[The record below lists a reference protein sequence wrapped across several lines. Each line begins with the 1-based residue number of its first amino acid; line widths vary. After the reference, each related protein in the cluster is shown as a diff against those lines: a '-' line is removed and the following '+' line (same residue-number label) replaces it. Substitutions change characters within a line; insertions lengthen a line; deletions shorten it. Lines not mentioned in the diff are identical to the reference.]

1 MTEQQQEQYIMAIDE
16 GTTSTRAIIID
27 KEGNFVG
34 SSQREFRQI
43 FPHDGWVEHD
53 ANEIWNA
60 VQSVIAGAFI
70 ESRIQPKQIAGIGI
84 TNQRETTVVWDKE
97 TGIPIYNAIVWQS
110 RQSNDICDILREQGH
125 QELIRS
131 KTGLTIDP
139 YFSGTKI
146 RWILDHVDGAQER
159 AENGE
164 LLFGTIDTWLSWKLS
179 GGELHITDYS
189 NASRTMLLNLETQ
202 DWDDE
207 ILEILNIPKA
217 MLPELVSNS
226 DVYGTTKNYHFFGE
240 EVPIAGMVG
249 DQQSALI
256 GQLAFDKGMV
266 KSTYG
271 TGAFI
276 VMNMGQDLKLS
287 ENQLLTTVAY
297 KIGDEITYA
306 LEGSIFVAGSAIQW
320 LRDGIEIVEN
330 SADTEQMAYDSNND
344 DEVYMVPAFTGL
356 GAPYW
361 NPNARGS
368 MFGVTR
374 ATTRNDIAKAT
385 LQSLAYQVRDIID
398 TMEADSGIEIPV
410 LKVDGGAARNEYLMQ
425 FQADIS
431 GKEISRVAN
440 LETTALGAAYMA
452 GLAVGFWDSIEDI
465 RQMAGETTDY
475 QSQMNDSRK
484 EELYDGWKRAVKATQ
499 VFADKSE

>member
-1 MTEQQQEQYIMAIDE
+1 MTEQQQYIMAIDE
-16 GTTSTRAIIID
+16 GTTSARAIIID

-53 ANEIWNA
+53 ANEIWIA

-70 ESRIQPKQIAGIGI
+70 ESQIHPTQIAGIGI

-110 RQSNDICDILREQGH
+110 RQSNDVCEILIEQGH
-125 QELIRS
+125 QELIRT

-139 YFSGTKI
+139 YFSGTKL
-146 RWILDHVDGAQER
+146 RWILDHVEGAQER
-159 AENGE
+159 AERGE

-179 GGELHITDYS
+179 GGDLHITDYS

-207 ILEILNIPKA
+207 ILEILNIPRV
-217 MLPELVSNS
+217 MLPKLVSNS
-226 DVYGTTKNYHFFGE
+226 EVYGTTTNYHFFGH
-240 EVPIAGMVG
+240 EVPISGMVG

-276 VMNMGQDLKLS
+276 VMNMGQELNLS
-287 ENQLLTTVAY
+287 KNQLLTTVAY

-320 LRDGIEIVEN
+320 LRDGIKIIEN
-330 SADTEQMAYDSNND
+330 SEDTEKMAYDSEND
-344 DEVYMVPAFTGL
+344 DEIYVVPAFTGL

-361 NPNARGS
+361 NPNARGA

-374 ATTRNDIAKAT
+374 GTDRNDIAKAT

-410 LKVDGGAARNEYLMQ
+410 LAVDGGAARNEYLMQ

-431 GKEISRVAN
+431 GKEIRRVAN

-452 GLAVGFWDSIEDI
+452 GLAVGFWDSIDEI
-465 RQMAGETTDY
+465 RKMAGETANY
-475 QSQMNDSRK
+475 HSQMNESRK
-484 EELYDGWKRAVKATQ
+484 DELYDGWKRAVKATQ

>member
-16 GTTSTRAIIID
+16 GTTSARAIIID

>member
-16 GTTSTRAIIID
+16 GTTSARAIIID

-207 ILEILNIPKA
+207 ILEILNIPKV